1 MEAFQAAQGSF
12 SAELAAAADRAGMVR
27 STMVV
32 YIKR

>member
-12 SAELAAAADRAGMVR
+12 FAELAAADRAGMVR
-27 STMVV
+27 STMFV